1 MLKGTNLLAR
11 LNVGKNSCS
20 ENLYHCIQYA
30 LKTTNQDVQKE
41 TGNTW
46 LRDIHFLNL
55 VRQELCF
62 SQFPKA
68 MKYPVYKSMIQ
79 ILQSIISFL

>member
-30 LKTTNQDVQKE
+30 LKPTNEDVQKV
-41 TGNTW
+41 TGNT
-46 LRDIHFLNL
+46 
-55 VRQELCF
+55 
-62 SQFPKA
+62 
-68 MKYPVYKSMIQ
+68 
-79 ILQSIISFL
+79 